1 MQDIPVTLRRIR
13 HELAEMQRDLE
24 TATRQVEV
32 ADAALVLRVD
42 GKNEGERK
50 ARLVLFRVDD
60 HDYLSALARVDWVK
74 AEIKRLEV
82 EEAFIGDLRRANEWE
97 IRRRQADALIVRSKG
112 NAASDPTIDEAVDDD
127 IPF

>member
-50 ARLVLFRVDD
+50 ARLVLLRAED

-74 AEIKRLEV
+74 NEIRRLEV
-82 EEAFIGDLRRANEWE
+82 EEAYYSDLRRADEWE
-97 IRRRQADALIVRSKG
+97 IRRRRNELLGVGADDAT
-112 NAASDPTIDEAVDDD
+112 ADEAIDD